1 MNAIAKP
8 VVKNKY
14 WIVEE
19 GGIKVGTIQAVDQG
33 GVTYV
38 HGEEREQFTNI
49 KMLSK
54 KYNIVFSKSEKQS
67 KDKVSDVYGYPC
79 TSKTFNEIFDVQ
91 RKLPIYTKTAHSKS
105 YFCAGHYLVK
115 YNQSWVH
122 EYCPKLITLN
132 RYDYRGPF
140 KTEEETRYG

>member
-54 KYNIVFSKSEKQS
+54 KYNIVFNAS
-67 KDKVSDVYGYPC
+67 
-79 TSKTFNEIFDVQ
+79 
-91 RKLPIYTKTAHSKS
+91 
-105 YFCAGHYLVK
+105 
-115 YNQSWVH
+115 
-122 EYCPKLITLN
+122 
-132 RYDYRGPF
+132 
-140 KTEEETRYG
+140 